1 LDPNNSNVLYSGGYV
16 YTTTYLMAVSKTTD
30 GGTSWARDTLN
41 TVYSTC
47 DAICVDPTN
56 SSVIYAGGYTGL
68 YKSIDAGVTWNP
80 SSTGLTGTVYDI
92 EVNTQR
98 ADVVFAATGNGVF
111 KSTNAG
117 ANWTNTG
124 CPNAYAVLIDPA
136 NPLTVYAGAYTGV
149 YKSTTG
155 GGGWTSM
162 NTGLQDLYV
171 TSLSIY
177 PNNWLFCG
185 TKGAGM
191 YRWSLIVGVEE
202 QVGSDMAINIC
213 ANPNPARER
222 TTVHYALPRMMPV
235 TVAVYDI
242 QGRLVTTLLSEDQ
255 SAGCHEVIWNGQDR
269 TGNRLPTGVY
279 FCHLVTPNA
288 RFIEKV
294 VLVD

>member
-1 LDPNNSNVLYSGGYV
+1 MYV
-16 YTTTYLMAVSKTTD
+16 STYFMAVSKSTD
-30 GGTSWARDTLN
+30 GGASWARDTLN

-47 DAICVDPTN
+47 DALCVDPTN
-56 SSVIYAGGYTGL
+56 SSVVYAGGYTGV
-68 YKSIDAGVTWNP
+68 YKSTDAGGTWNP

-92 EVNTQR
+92 KANAQR

-117 ANWTNTG
+117 ATWTNTG
-124 CPNAYAVLIDPA
+124 CSNAYAVLIDPS
-136 NPLTVYAGAYTGV
+136 NPMTVYAGTYSGV

-171 TSLSIY
+171 TSLAIY

-191 YRWSLIVGVEE
+191 YRWNLIVGAEE
-202 QVGSDMAINIC
+202 QENPGSTIGIL
-213 ANPNPARER
+213 ANPNPVRDR
-222 TTVHYALPRMMPV
+222 TTISFALPRTSPV
-235 TVAVYDI
+235 TVCVFDI
-242 QGRLVTTLLSEDQ
+242 RGRLVNILVSGDQ
-255 SAGCHEVIWNGQDR
+255 PAGRHEVVWNGQDR
-269 TGNRLPTGVY
+269 VGHRLPAGVY
-279 FCHLVTPNA
+279 FCHLVTPGG